1 MILNLPLFQWRLIVA
16 VTTVVI
22 DSILSVFLGIVC
34 VKNKDS
40 KIDAVIS
47 TVAGFTSAIPSYWL
61 GVVLLL
67 IFCFKLR
74 FFSVYDMGNSVA
86 GYVLPVATVVII
98 TFGPLVKKTRAVLLD
113 VMNQDYIRTARALG
127 EGEWSIIWKYAM
139 KNALLPIITIIGYG
153 FTGLMG
159 GTLIIEQVFSLMGI
173 GTLMLIAIQTRDV
186 PLVCGI
192 TVVISAIFCL
202 VQLLVDVLYIIF
214 DPRLAVKIE
223 K

>member
-1 MILNLPLFQWRLIVA
+1 
-16 VTTVVI
+16 
-22 DSILSVFLGIVC
+22 
-34 VKNKDS
+34 
-40 KIDAVIS
+40 
-47 TVAGFTSAIPSYWL
+47 
-61 GVVLLL
+61 
-67 IFCFKLR
+67 
-74 FFSVYDMGNSVA
+74 
-86 GYVLPVATVVII
+86 
-98 TFGPLVKKTRAVLLD
+98 
-113 VMNQDYIRTARALG
+113 
-127 EGEWSIIWKYAM
+127 M

>member
-1 MILNLPLFQWRLIVA
+1 
-16 VTTVVI
+16 
-22 DSILSVFLGIVC
+22 
-34 VKNKDS
+34 
-40 KIDAVIS
+40 
-47 TVAGFTSAIPSYWL
+47 
-61 GVVLLL
+61 
-67 IFCFKLR
+67 
-74 FFSVYDMGNSVA
+74 MGNSVA

-127 EGEWSIIWKYAM
+127 EGEWSIIWKYSM

>member
-1 MILNLPLFQWRLIVA
+1 MEYHLE
-16 VTTVVI
+16 
-22 DSILSVFLGIVC
+22 VC
-34 VKNKDS
+34 DEEC
-40 KIDAVIS
+40 
-47 TVAGFTSAIPSYWL
+47 TSSDYYNYWL
-61 GVVLLL
+61 W
-67 IFCFKLR
+67 I
-74 FFSVYDMGNSVA
+74 
-86 GYVLPVATVVII
+86 
-98 TFGPLVKKTRAVLLD
+98 
-113 VMNQDYIRTARALG
+113 
-127 EGEWSIIWKYAM
+127 
-139 KNALLPIITIIGYG
+139 
-153 FTGLMG
+153 TGLMG

>member
-1 MILNLPLFQWRLIVA
+1 
-16 VTTVVI
+16 
-22 DSILSVFLGIVC
+22 
-34 VKNKDS
+34 
-40 KIDAVIS
+40 
-47 TVAGFTSAIPSYWL
+47 
-61 GVVLLL
+61 
-67 IFCFKLR
+67 
-74 FFSVYDMGNSVA
+74 
-86 GYVLPVATVVII
+86 
-98 TFGPLVKKTRAVLLD
+98 
-113 VMNQDYIRTARALG
+113 
-127 EGEWSIIWKYAM
+127 
-139 KNALLPIITIIGYG
+139 
-153 FTGLMG
+153 MG

>member
-1 MILNLPLFQWRLIVA
+1 M
-16 VTTVVI
+16 
-22 DSILSVFLGIVC
+22 
-34 VKNKDS
+34 
-40 KIDAVIS
+40 
-47 TVAGFTSAIPSYWL
+47 
-61 GVVLLL
+61 
-67 IFCFKLR
+67 
-74 FFSVYDMGNSVA
+74 
-86 GYVLPVATVVII
+86 
-98 TFGPLVKKTRAVLLD
+98 
-113 VMNQDYIRTARALG
+113 
-127 EGEWSIIWKYAM
+127 SIIWKYAM